1 MYNLFLRNLFR
12 FKGRSS
18 RKEYTARLL
27 LTVLIF
33 YISYITRHINER
45 IYEWKDEHHLL
56 YTLYVIFGLILV
68 MCLFISIIQYF
79 PLSVR
84 RLHDINENG
93 WNVFLTLLL
102 FGLFSQFSILRL
114 MFEKGTEEPNKYGEP
129 PAD

>member
-45 IYEWKDEHHLL
+45 IYDWKDEYYLL

-68 MCLFISIIQYF
+68 MFLFISIIQYF
-79 PLSVR
+79 PLAVR
-84 RLHDINENG
+84 RLHDIGYSG
-93 WNVFLTLLL
+93 WWSLVFSLTCPIMILILL
-102 FGLFSQFSILRL
+102 FTPGS
-114 MFEKGTEEPNKYGEP
+114 EEHNNYGEP
-129 PAD
+129 PIN